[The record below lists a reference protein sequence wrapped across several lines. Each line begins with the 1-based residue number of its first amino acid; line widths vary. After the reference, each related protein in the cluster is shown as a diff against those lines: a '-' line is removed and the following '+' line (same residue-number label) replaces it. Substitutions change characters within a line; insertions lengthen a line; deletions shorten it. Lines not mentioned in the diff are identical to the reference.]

1 MSTEKVPRVV
11 QLAEDSSEALRSLC
25 HITGGP
31 MPAPLLYDVLGNL
44 KGSGYRLAQ
53 ALQQMSSGLGL
64 SLDKYDVYDGEG
76 RDPVQSVATAVD
88 HLTRAGQLATQLGQ
102 ELDLAQSAINMQGYR
117 QAEQAD

>member
-1 MSTEKVPRVV
+1 
-11 QLAEDSSEALRSLC
+11 
-25 HITGGP
+25 

-44 KGSGYRLAQ
+44 KGGGHRMAQ

-88 HLTRAGQLATQLGQ
+88 HLTRAAQLATELGQ
-102 ELDLAQSAINMQGYR
+102 QLELAQSAINMQGYH
-117 QAEQAD
+117 QAGKVD